1 MDAVIRAEAFGL
13 TMKERFVYVT
23 TLDGTGFPE
32 TRVMF
37 NLLKTRGSALSKG
50 PAKVPSEF
58 ASYLGT
64 NTSSRKI
71 SQIRKDNRVCLY
83 YSDNK
88 GFYGCMVR
96 GRVSEV
102 SDPAIR
108 KAVWTPSWDMYYSGG
123 LDGGDFSLLL
133 FTPEHIRYYHGL
145 AVHEADA

>member
-1 MDAVIRAEAFGL
+1 MDDGIRAQALGL
-13 TMKERFVYVT
+13 SMRERFVYAT
-23 TLDGTGFPE
+23 TLDETGFPE

-37 NLLKTRGSALSKG
+37 NLLKTRGKALSFG

-64 NTSSRKI
+64 NMSSRKI

-108 KAVWTPSWDMYYSGG
+108 KAIWTPAWNMYYPGG
-123 LDGGDFSLLL
+123 IDGGDFSLLY
-133 FTPEHIRYYHGL
+133 FNPEHIRFYHGL
-145 AVHEADA
+145 AVHDFDA